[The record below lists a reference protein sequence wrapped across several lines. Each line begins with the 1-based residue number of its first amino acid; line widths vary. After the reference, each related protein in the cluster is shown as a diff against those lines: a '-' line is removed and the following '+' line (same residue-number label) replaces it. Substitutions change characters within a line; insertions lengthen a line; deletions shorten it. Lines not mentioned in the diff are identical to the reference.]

1 MKVNRAFFMNAF
13 KLVGRWTSSDQY
25 VIQLFQEMWVLFY
38 LTYQD
43 IDRLIHEYMV
53 PKSKVVDYNAS
64 DVYLDLSYE
73 ALSSFEF

>member
-1 MKVNRAFFMNAF
+1 
-13 KLVGRWTSSDQY
+13 
-25 VIQLFQEMWVLFY
+25 
-38 LTYQD
+38 
-43 IDRLIHEYMV
+43 MV